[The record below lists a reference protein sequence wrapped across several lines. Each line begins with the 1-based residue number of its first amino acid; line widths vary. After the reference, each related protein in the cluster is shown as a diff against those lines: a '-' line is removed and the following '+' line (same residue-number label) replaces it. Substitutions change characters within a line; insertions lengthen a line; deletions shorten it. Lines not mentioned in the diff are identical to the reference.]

1 MNQDEEIRKDVF
13 AWFGSAAYAAQ
24 LFEVELVILLIGQA
38 RLADPNCSIEK
49 LDDLDIS
56 LSKKTLGQLLNEM
69 KKHFTVSKE
78 FEEILI
84 EYRDKRNYLAHHF
97 FSKNGE
103 KLLSISG
110 CKEMTTELQE
120 IYDSLREA
128 DKIVTK
134 MSENVRTASGINEE
148 DFQKYVSEQIKYIRA

>member
-24 LFEVELVILLIGQA
+24 LFEVELVTLLIGQA
-38 RLADPNCSIEK
+38 RLADPNYSIEK
-49 LDDLDIS
+49 LNDLDNL
-56 LSKKTLGQLLNEM
+56 LSKKTLGQLLHEV
-69 KKHFTVSKE
+69 KKHFTVSTE
-78 FEEILI
+78 FEEILM

-110 CKEMTTELQE
+110 CKEMAIELQE
-120 IYDSLREA
+120 IYGSLREA
-128 DKIVTK
+128 DQIVTK

-148 DFQKYVSEQIKYIRA
+148 DFQKYVNEQMKCIKA